1 MTPAPMPNPDS
12 KAEQAAM
19 AWLVRRHA
27 GNWSAA
33 EEAAHAAWLA
43 DDPAH
48 PVAWLNAQAMW
59 DQLADI
65 RPLAAAELRAARR
78 KRSAPPRWQTG
89 FALAGIGALIIGLVS
104 AVLPGSFTA
113 VQTYQTARGE
123 QRTFML
129 ADGSS
134 VELNTASKVEI
145 NYSFGCR
152 CLRLLEGEAVFKAG
166 HGDLRSFEVKVG
178 NGTVRDIGTEF
189 WIRQEKSR
197 MAVAVIEG
205 AVEVSPKPGVAY
217 ARVNAGEH
225 FAYDNNGRQLDA
237 SSAALADLIAWRA
250 GNIVFRD
257 TPLTEVLAEFARYH
271 NINIEMDGRMADYHL
286 SGRFASSD
294 LDGLLKLIQSAYP
307 VNVLRP
313 ASGRLR
319 LQFRQ
324 A

>member
-1 MTPAPMPNPDS
+1 MSEPDS
-12 KAEQAAM
+12 QTRQAAT
-19 AWLVRRHA
+19 AWLARFHA
-27 GNWSAA
+27 GSWSAA
-33 EEAAHAAWLA
+33 DEAALAEWLA
-43 DDPAH
+43 ADPAH
-48 PVAWLNAQAMW
+48 SVAWLNARAMW
-59 DQLADI
+59 GKLADL

-78 KRSAPPRWQTG
+78 KRTVAPRWQAG

-104 AVLPGSFTA
+104 VVLPGSFTA
-113 VQTYQTARGE
+113 AQTYQTARGE

-134 VELNTASKVEI
+134 VELNTATKVEI
-145 NYSFGCR
+145 NYSLSCR
-152 CLRLLEGEAVFKAG
+152 CLRLLEGDAVFKAS

-178 NGTVRDIGTEF
+178 NGAVRDIGTEF

-205 AVEVSPKPGVAY
+205 AVEVSPKPDI
-217 ARVNAGEH
+217 ARTRMNAGEH
-225 FAYDNNGRQLDA
+225 LAYDNNGRQLDTLGT
-237 SSAALADLIAWRA
+237 ALTDLIAWRA

-257 TPLTEVLAEFARYH
+257 TPLTEVFAEFARYH
-271 NINIEMDGRMADYHL
+271 NVNIEMDSRMADYRL
-286 SGRFASSD
+286 SGRFASND

-307 VNVLRP
+307 VSVLRP
-313 ASGRLR
+313 SSGRLR